1 MRFHHLALV
10 ALALAACTSD
20 SNKKIATVGEALPG
34 LPLPP
39 EARVV
44 ARSGAS
50 DALQITFE
58 SLWPPDSLTGYYRA
72 ILSRPPWELQS
83 DVVDAEGASV
93 LYATRKGPPIWVRIM
108 GATGT
113 GRSTI
118 QMIGAA
124 LPPEPASKADS
135 GG

>member
-1 MRFHHLALV
+1 MRIHHLALV

-20 SNKKIATVGEALPG
+20 SHKEIATVGEALPG

-39 EARVV
+39 AARVV
-44 ARSGAS
+44 ARSGAA

-58 SLWPPDSLTGYYRA
+58 TLWPPDSLTRYYRA
-72 ILSRPPWELQS
+72 ILSHEPWELQS
-83 DVVDAEGASV
+83 DVVDAEGATV

-108 GATGT
+108 ESGVAGH
-113 GRSTI
+113 SSLQI
-118 QMIGAA
+118 IGAVVA
-124 LPPEPASKADS
+124 PNPASKPDS